1 MTTILL
7 LYFIPIAIIFTI
19 CYIDMDKG
27 ETVEEYIKRSDAD
40 HLGCVLTFIPVVNI
54 FMSIMVMFFFVVGI
68 FFMIAEFIID
78 KIKNIRK

>member
-1 MTTILL
+1 MMKILL
-7 LYFIPIAIIFTI
+7 LYFIPIAIIFII
-19 CYIDMDKG
+19 CYFDMNKG
-27 ETVEEYIKRSDAD
+27 ETIGEYIERNDVD
-40 HLGCVLTFIPVVNI
+40 HLVSILTFIPVVNI

>member
-1 MTTILL
+1 
-7 LYFIPIAIIFTI
+7 
-19 CYIDMDKG
+19 MDKG

>member
-1 MTTILL
+1 MMKILL
-7 LYFIPIAIIFTI
+7 LYFIPIAIIFAI

-27 ETVEEYIKRSDAD
+27 ESVEEYIKRMDAD
-40 HLGCVLTFIPVVNI
+40 HLGSILTFIPVVNI
-54 FMSIMVMFFFVVGI
+54 FMSIMVMFLFVVGI

>member
-1 MTTILL
+1 
-7 LYFIPIAIIFTI
+7 
-19 CYIDMDKG
+19 MDKG
-27 ETVEEYIKRSDAD
+27 ETIGEYIERNDDD
-40 HLGCVLTFIPVVNI
+40 HLGSILTFIPVVNI

>member
-1 MTTILL
+1 M
-7 LYFIPIAIIFTI
+7 YFIPIAIIFAI

-27 ETVEEYIKRSDAD
+27 ESVEEYIKRMDAD
-40 HLGCVLTFIPVVNI
+40 HLGSILTFIPVVNI